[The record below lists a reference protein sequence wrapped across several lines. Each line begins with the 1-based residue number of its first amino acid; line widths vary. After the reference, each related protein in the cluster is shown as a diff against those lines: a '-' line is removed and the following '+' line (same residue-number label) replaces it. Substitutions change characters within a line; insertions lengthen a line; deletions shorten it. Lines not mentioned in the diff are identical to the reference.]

1 MSTTS
6 AEGNTVTTN
15 ENYQTAST
23 PEPEPVTPPRPDPV
37 PYMMPQPD
45 PTPVAE
51 VEAAGET
58 DAEVASQVDDD
69 LETRADAY
77 DESESQART
86 DDETETY
93 DEVELETETYGQP
106 ELDGDGQAEP
116 DLELALHEDPD
127 TELAPETAATAGEPE
142 TLDLRDEVDLRE
154 ASAEVATGERP
165 FFNDADGFEERW
177 NAIQTSFVDGPRHA
191 VQSADRLVT
200 EAMEELA
207 KNVVSHRDSFQAQ
220 WRQGDDVDT
229 EQLRVVFQGYRA
241 FLVGLLS
248 T

>member
-1 MSTTS
+1 MTIKET
-6 AEGNTVTTN
+6 
-15 ENYQTAST
+15 YQTAST
-23 PEPEPVTPPRPDPV
+23 PEPEPVTQPGPDPV
-37 PYMMPQPD
+37 PDAVPRPD

-51 VEAAGET
+51 VEVDGET
-58 DAEVASQVDDD
+58 DPEVASEVDDD
-69 LETRADAY
+69 LETRAEAY

-93 DEVELETETYGQP
+93 DEPELETETYGQP

-116 DLELALHEDPD
+116 DLELGLHEDPD
-127 TELAPETAATAGEPE
+127 TEPTPETAATAGEPE

-154 ASAEVATGERP
+154 ADAEVATEGRP
-165 FFNDADGFEERW
+165 FLKDADVFEERW

-200 EAMEELA
+200 EAMEELT
-207 KNVVSHRDSFQAQ
+207 KNLVSHCDSLQAQ

>member
-1 MSTTS
+1 
-6 AEGNTVTTN
+6 
-15 ENYQTAST
+15 
-23 PEPEPVTPPRPDPV
+23 
-37 PYMMPQPD
+37 MPQPD

-51 VEAAGET
+51 VEADGET
-58 DAEVASQVDDD
+58 DPEVASEVDDD
-69 LETRADAY
+69 LETRTEAY
-77 DESESQART
+77 DESKSQTRT

-93 DEVELETETYGQP
+93 DKPELETESEDEPELETETYGQP
-106 ELDGDGQAEP
+106 ELDGDGQAVP
-116 DLELALHEDPD
+116 DLELGLHEDPD

-154 ASAEVATGERP
+154 ASGEVATEGRP
-165 FFNDADGFEERW
+165 FLNDADVFEERW
-177 NAIQTSFVDGPRHA
+177 NAIQTSFVDGPRPA

-207 KNVVSHRDSFQAQ
+207 KNLVSHRDSLQAQ